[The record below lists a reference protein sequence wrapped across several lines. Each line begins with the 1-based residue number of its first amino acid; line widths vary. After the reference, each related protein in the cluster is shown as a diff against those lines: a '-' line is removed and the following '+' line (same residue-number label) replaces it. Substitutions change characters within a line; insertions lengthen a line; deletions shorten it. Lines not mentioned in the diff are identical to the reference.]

1 MPVVVGWDGVAA
13 LVPVDHPVVAGIWR
27 AGRARLL
34 VQQADDARTARI
46 EVTGAARVTTHDV
59 AVVHDRLCA
68 LAQAE
73 DRPGARIL
81 LLPPA
86 ADAVVLHV
94 RPLTIAMDRQ
104 ARRLPAR

>member
-1 MPVVVGWDGVAA
+1 VPVVVGWDGVAA

-68 LAQAE
+68 LAQAA

-94 RPLTIAMDRQ
+94 RPRPIAMDRQ
-104 ARRLPAR
+104 ARRRPAR